1 MNKKYKQKFKEQ
13 KQIISMLKNHCL
25 KNINNNNTPNCST
38 ADTKKRNNNNDNSG
52 ISINYKEGYS
62 IENNV
67 NFSMDSDNFD
77 IENEMNIIINEL
89 NKEAVSNL
97 SETNNYYKG
106 K

>member
-1 MNKKYKQKFKEQ
+1 
-13 KQIISMLKNHCL
+13 
-25 KNINNNNTPNCST
+25 
-38 ADTKKRNNNNDNSG
+38 
-52 ISINYKEGYS
+52 
-62 IENNV
+62 
-67 NFSMDSDNFD
+67 MDSDNFD